1 MDVFK
6 VTIEDTEEFL
16 VGAGSLA
23 EVVEA
28 YSECDIVEIRNLGT
42 LVPMPPKVSVNSK
55 YKQDPGVEDKSVS
68 DMIKELEADLA
79 DACRRNRSC
88 RHA

>member
-6 VTIEDTEEFL
+6 VATDTGTGFL

-28 YSECDIVEIRNLGT
+28 YSDCGILEIRNLGT
-42 LVPMPPKVSVNSK
+42 LVPMPPKASVDK
-55 YKQDPGVEDKSVS
+55 PGPGMVNESVG
-68 DMIKELEADLA
+68 DMIARLEADLA
-79 DACRRNRSC
+79 NACCCNRSH

>member
-6 VTIEDTEEFL
+6 VATDTGTGFL
-16 VGAGSLA
+16 VGAESLA

-28 YSECDIVEIRNLGT
+28 YSDCGILEVRNLGT

-55 YKQDPGVEDKSVS
+55 YKQDPGMVNESVG
-68 DMIKELEADLA
+68 DMIARLEADLA
-79 DACRRNRSC
+79 NACRRNGGC

>member
-28 YSECDIVEIRNLGT
+28 YSEYDILEIRNLGT
-42 LVPMPPKVSVNSK
+42 LVPMPPKVSVDK
-55 YKQDPGVEDKSVS
+55 PGPGMENESVG
-68 DMIKELEADLA
+68 DMITRLEAEFA
-79 DACRRNRSC
+79 DACRRNGGC

>member
-28 YSECDIVEIRNLGT
+28 YSDYDILEIRNLGT
-42 LVPMPPKVSVNSK
+42 LVPMPPKVSV
-55 YKQDPGVEDKSVS
+55 DRPGPGMEDKSVS

-79 DACRRNRSC
+79 NACCCNRSH